1 MLWRMRIAP
10 SVKLMEDEER
20 LLARWSRGRST
31 PQRLVLRSNIILL
44 AARGWENKRI
54 ASKLRTRQNT
64 VSLWRSRFLSHRVD
78 GISRDAP
85 RPGRKPRISQKKVDE
100 IIDRTLH
107 TKPHGSTHWSTRT
120 LAEEIGVSNYTVQRI
135 WNYTVQRT
143 TSLTERTRR

>member
-1 MLWRMRIAP
+1 MRIAP
-10 SVKLMEDEER
+10 SVKLTEDEER

-44 AARGWENKRI
+44 AASGWENKRI

-85 RPGRKPRISQKKVDE
+85 EAREETKNLSETGRRDHRPNA
-100 IIDRTLH
+100 
-107 TKPHGSTHWSTRT
+107 PHQ
-120 LAEEIGVSNYTVQRI
+120 A
-135 WNYTVQRT
+135 
-143 TSLTERTRR
+143 